1 MKIKDIFSKLENVK
15 PGFIKS
21 SLRRMTSDIN
31 GLGGAT
37 MEEQIIVNFNQK
49 NKNHKLINMKMLE
62 NIDLDYD
69 FGSFATDLQD
79 LQIKTK
85 KTFTKTSAADFLLFE
100 KNKDVY
106 KLVDCV
112 SLKTSLTD
120 NKNVPC
126 FFHNDAKGE
135 IYDAFT
141 KQTNSLTSDFCSVIM
156 GVKRENK
163 VKLFYFEGKLNKFF
177 EGAYIVK
184 ENKHK
189 DLMVGYKKGEEVI
202 CDHAFKLIN
211 KNAKTGNQ
219 STSYR
224 RGLQITC
231 KKTKKVNFF
240 DVLDSMVSLGILEN
254 ILEFEIDSNAVKKE
268 LRKQFLL

>member
-1 MKIKDIFSKLENVK
+1 
-15 PGFIKS
+15 
-21 SLRRMTSDIN
+21 
-31 GLGGAT
+31 
-37 MEEQIIVNFNQK
+37 
-49 NKNHKLINMKMLE
+49 
-62 NIDLDYD
+62 
-69 FGSFATDLQD
+69 
-79 LQIKTK
+79 
-85 KTFTKTSAADFLLFE
+85 
-100 KNKDVY
+100 
-106 KLVDCV
+106 
-112 SLKTSLTD
+112 
-120 NKNVPC
+120 
-126 FFHNDAKGE
+126 
-135 IYDAFT
+135 
-141 KQTNSLTSDFCSVIM
+141 M

-163 VKLFYFEGKLNKFF
+163 VKLFYFEGKLNKLF

-184 ENKHK
+184 ENEYK
-189 DLMVGYKKGEEVI
+189 DLTVGYKKGEEVI